1 MKKFSVVCAC
11 LGISLIF
18 QGCSLGNLVDRYLL
32 KEDMVSENT
41 EPPKER
47 VYMDELKG
55 TLQDFNGTSLTVSS
69 GENSYVFDVSQATLE
84 CQEGMITGDEI
95 SVIYEGQLSDTDTSM
110 VKALKVVDEFH
121 KKITLEDQV
130 VHGQIQNLT
139 PNTITL
145 LFDDNHTA
153 TYPITGTQQYYQ
165 TGVKAGNP
173 VYLHFKGTFPQSQDS
188 VTLNASHLKVLSIS
202 DTEPYAPPQPTPT
215 PEPSLDNQED
225 SNPVKQFRAVI
236 QNLSLQILHVM
247 PEGADMTLYLDISSI
262 PCYFSGGTAPGSYIT
277 VYYTGE
283 LQPNTLEGVTLLS
296 VIGDNPDGIRESHLT
311 YSVSGT
317 IIGSTANTITIQT
330 PDGASI
336 TCTTD
341 TAANSST
348 GGLLTGSSVR
358 IIFNPSASRTSNIYT
373 SLKIEDA

>member
-1 MKKFSVVCAC
+1 MKKASVICAC

-18 QGCSLGNLVDRYLL
+18 QGCSLGDLVDRYLL
-32 KEDMVSENT
+32 KKDTVSENT

-69 GENSYVFDVSQATLE
+69 GESSYVFDVSQATLE

-121 KKITLEDQV
+121 KKNTLEDQV

-165 TGVKAGNP
+165 EGVKAGNA
-173 VYLHFKGTFPQSQDS
+173 VYLHFKGAYPQSQDS

-202 DTEPYAPPQPTPT
+202 DREPFSAPQPTPT
-215 PEPSLDNQED
+215 PEPSPDGQED
-225 SNPVKQFRAVI
+225 SNTVKQFRAVI
-236 QNLSLQILHVM
+236 QNLSLQTLHVM
-247 PEGADMTLYLDISSI
+247 PEGAEI
-262 PCYFSGGTAPGSYIT
+262 PLHAQGWK
-277 VYYTGE
+277 E
-283 LQPNTLEGVTLLS
+283 E
-296 VIGDNPDGIRESHLT
+296 
-311 YSVSGT
+311 
-317 IIGSTANTITIQT
+317 
-330 PDGASI
+330 
-336 TCTTD
+336 
-341 TAANSST
+341 
-348 GGLLTGSSVR
+348 
-358 IIFNPSASRTSNIYT
+358 
-373 SLKIEDA
+373 

>member
-1 MKKFSVVCAC
+1 MKKSSLICIC
-11 LGISLIF
+11 LGISLVF
-18 QGCSLGNLVDRYLL
+18 QGCSLGDLVDRYLL
-32 KEDMVSENT
+32 KKDTVSES
-41 EPPKER
+41 PSQPKER

-55 TLQDFNGTSLTVSS
+55 TLQDFNGTSLTVAS

-121 KKITLEDQV
+121 KKMTLKDQV

-145 LFDDNHTA
+145 LSDDNHTA
-153 TYPITGTQQYYQ
+153 TYPITGAQQYYQ
-165 TGVKAGNP
+165 AGVRAGNP
-173 VYLHFKGTFPQSQDS
+173 VYLHFKGTYPQSEDS
-188 VTLNASHLKVLSIS
+188 ATLNASHLKVLSIS
-202 DTEPYAPPQPTPT
+202 DTEPFTAPLPTPT
-215 PEPSLDNQED
+215 PAPSPDGQAPTD
-225 SNPVKQFRAVI
+225 TVKQFRAVI
-236 QNLSLQILHVM
+236 KNLSLQVLHVM
-247 PEGADMTLYLDISSI
+247 PEDAETPLDLDISAI
-262 PCYFSGGTAPGSYIT
+262 PCYFSGGAAPESYIT

-283 LQPNTLEGVTLLS
+283 RNPDTTEGMTLLS
-296 VIGDNPDGIRESHLT
+296 VIGDNPEGIRENHLT

-348 GGLLTGSSVR
+348 GGLLTGSEVR
-358 IIFNPSASRTSNIYT
+358 VIFNPCTSRSSNIYT